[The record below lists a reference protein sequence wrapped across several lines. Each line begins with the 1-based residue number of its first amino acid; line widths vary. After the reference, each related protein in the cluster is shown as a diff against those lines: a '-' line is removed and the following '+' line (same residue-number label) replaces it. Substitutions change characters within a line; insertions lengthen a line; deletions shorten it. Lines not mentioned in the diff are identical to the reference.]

1 METTIEQLEN
11 GSISDQIIEIKSVY
25 KTGKHTIQPAFDAKI
40 GWWAGVDRL
49 TEDDKKGLRYYV
61 KVGLKGEHERENTR
75 IVLQE
80 GLTFNLTNEVDR
92 TNWMWVKE
100 CKDVLAM
107 SLQDAQSSKALFY
120 VHIEGR
126 ESEISNKKTELQF
139 KAMTLVMEDPTTNY
153 VNRALLLGMDMEHER
168 PSTIKEFL
176 LEKAKDKP
184 TEIIRVYEGNTMKLH
199 LLYLMAKKANQITVG
214 SDNVIKYKEH
224 ILGMS
229 DDSAVAYLQ
238 SNKEI
243 LGLIERDVNPQYFE
257 EKATKVH
264 DSQLSNIQK
273 AQLAAKEK
281 REQEEAEAKK

>member
-11 GSISDQIIEIKSVY
+11 GTISDQVIEIKSVY
-25 KTGKHTIQPAFDAKI
+25 KTGKHTIQPAFDPKL

-49 TEDDKKGLRYYV
+49 SEKEKEGLNYFV

-75 IVLQE
+75 IVLQD
-80 GLTFNLTNEVDR
+80 GLTFNLSNEVDR
-92 TNWMWVKE
+92 ENWKWVKE

-107 SLQDAQSSKALFY
+107 SYQEAQSSKALFY

-126 ESEISNKKTELQF
+126 ESEISNKKVELQF
-139 KAMTLVMEDPTTNY
+139 KALSLVMEDPMTNY
-153 VNRALLLGMDMEHER
+153 VNRALLLGMDMENER

-184 TEIIRVYEGNTMKLH
+184 SDIIRIYEGNTMKLH
-199 LLYLMAKKANQITVG
+199 LLYLMAKKAHKITVG
-214 SDNVIKYKEH
+214 SDNVIKYNEH

-243 LGLIERDVNPQYFE
+243 LGLIERDVQPEYFE

-264 DSQLSNIQK
+264 ESELTNIQK
-273 AQLAAKEK
+273 AQLAAK
-281 REQEEAEAKK
+281 AKKENENK